1 MEGKGMSLKNHAM
14 DRTVEGDVIVL
25 GSGAAGCGAAMAAR
39 TRGARVILID
49 KGKLE
54 SSGCLGGGHD
64 HFMAILHSGEENDTT
79 EAIVNFYCS
88 NPLSGLTP
96 TLIEEGWVKMMPYA
110 LDILQEVGVEF
121 LKNEDGSWLRT
132 TGFGQPGKWW
142 ININNGH
149 IIKRLLAKK
158 VRDMGVDVMDHIMV
172 TKLLKEGNRIAGC
185 VGYNVLDGTFHVF
198 RAKKVVMAMGNV
210 ATRGWT
216 NSTGNPYNVWFSP
229 YNTGSQFVLPYEA
242 GARLLNMDTSGFAT
256 LIPKGFGAP
265 GMNGINSM
273 GGHELNALGERF
285 MGKYDPMWEN
295 GLRVNQ
301 ISGTYQELI
310 EGKGPPFY
318 MDMTHLDKDDVHH
331 LQYVLMPGDKETY
344 LDYCEQRHIDFAKDP
359 LEVEISELS
368 FSGLLMTRE
377 NMETTVS
384 GLYNGCL
391 FFAFSGSMCGG
402 YYAGLQAADAA
413 AQSDGPPSIDAAEV
427 QEEKQRI
434 LSPMAR
440 KEGISYKEVEG
451 AVRQVLNYY
460 AGYRRNQKGMETA
473 LDRLDLIET
482 YLERIKAPN
491 YHELM
496 KANETAELLKIA
508 RLTTRACTERKESG
522 RAFFRRTDYPD
533 MNPELNKP
541 LVTWQE
547 EGEPRFSWLQ

>member
-1 MEGKGMSLKNHAM
+1 MSLNNSGTEPTM
-14 DRTVEGDVIVL
+14 EGDVIVL
-25 GSGAAGCGAAMAAR
+25 GSGAAGCGAAIAAR

-88 NPLSGLTP
+88 NPVSGLTP
-96 TLIEEGWVKMMPYA
+96 ELVEEGWVKMMPHA

-121 LKNEDGSWLRT
+121 LRNEDGSWLRT
-132 TGFGQPGKWW
+132 AGFGQPGNWW

-158 VRDMGVDVMDHIMV
+158 VRDMGVDVVDHIMV
-172 TKLLKEGNRIAGC
+172 TKLLTEGDRVAGC
-185 VGYNVLDGTFHVF
+185 IGFNVLDGTFRVF
-198 RAKKVVMAMGNV
+198 RAKKVIMAMGNV

-242 GARLLNMDTSGFAT
+242 GAKLLNMDISGFAT

-318 MDMTHLDKDDVHH
+318 MDMTHLDRDEVHH

-344 LDYCEQRHIDFAKDP
+344 LDYCEQRNIDFAKEP

-368 FSGLLMTRE
+368 FSGLLLTRD
-377 NMETTVS
+377 NMETSLS

-413 AQSDGPPSIDAAEV
+413 KHMDGLAGIDPAEV
-427 QEEKQRI
+427 EEEKQRV
-434 LSPMAR
+434 LSPMTR
-440 KEGISYKEVEG
+440 ETGIDYNEVEG
-451 AVRQVLNYY
+451 AIRQVLNYY
-460 AGYRRNQKGMETA
+460 VGYRRNQEGLERA
-473 LDRLDLIET
+473 LDRLNLIET

-491 YHELM
+491 SHQLM

-508 RLTTRACTERKESG
+508 KLTTRACMERKESG
-522 RAFFRRTDYPD
+522 RAFFRRTDYPE
-533 MNPELNKP
+533 MNPELGKP
-541 LVTWQE
+541 LIAWQE
-547 EGEPRFSWLQ
+547 RGEPRFSWTQ